1 MNDKILLEN
10 VRKDLEM
17 ICKEN
22 CIGKVNK
29 LQISVDADSHVDKEN
44 LKKHLTISN
53 KTLVGDWTEIIID
66 RKQNLE
72 GETAIIE
79 SVSGKFLE
87 Q

>member
-29 LQISVDADSHVDKEN
+29 LQISVDADSHVDKES
-44 LKKHLTISN
+44 LKKHLNSGN
-53 KTLVGDWTEIIID
+53 KALVGEWTEIVIQE
-66 RKQNLE
+66 KQNLE